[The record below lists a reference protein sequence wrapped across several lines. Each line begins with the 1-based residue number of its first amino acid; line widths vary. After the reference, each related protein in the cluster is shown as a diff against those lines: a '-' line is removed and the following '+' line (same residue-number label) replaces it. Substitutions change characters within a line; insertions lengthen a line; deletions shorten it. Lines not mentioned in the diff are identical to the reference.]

1 MRADRL
7 LRPYAV
13 CSSVTAYTVHS
24 SKKKPTA
31 RISTEYAPMLHPPGG
46 CECMACMTDR
56 GNRDGGPSAG
66 WRFPTRYGRM
76 TGERGARMAL
86 KLVIGNK
93 NYSSWSMRPW
103 LALRANNIA
112 FDEVFIPLY
121 AGDADKKRILSF
133 THSGKVPALI
143 DGDVTIWDSLAIIE
157 YLAERFPEALLWPE
171 DRARRAHAR
180 SISAE
185 MHSGFMALRN
195 ECGMNLHRPVG
206 AIALSAD
213 ARDNVARIQQIWI
226 DCRER
231 YRQFGPFLFG
241 AFGGADAMFAP
252 VVHRFRTYAIEV
264 APEARDYMNAMMSL
278 PAFQEWT
285 AAGLAETIVIEKFE
299 MV

>member
-1 MRADRL
+1 
-7 LRPYAV
+7 
-13 CSSVTAYTVHS
+13 
-24 SKKKPTA
+24 
-31 RISTEYAPMLHPPGG
+31 
-46 CECMACMTDR
+46 
-56 GNRDGGPSAG
+56 
-66 WRFPTRYGRM
+66 
-76 TGERGARMAL
+76 MAL
-86 KLVIGNK
+86 TLVIGNK

-121 AGDADKKRILSF
+121 TGAADKERILGF

-157 YLAERFPEALLWPE
+157 YLAEKFPQARLWPE

-185 MHSGFMALRN
+185 MHSGFVPLRN
-195 ECGMNLHRPVG
+195 ECGMNLHRPVR

-213 ARDNVARIQQIWI
+213 ARDNIARIQQIWI
-226 DCRER
+226 ECRER
-231 YRQFGPFLFG
+231 YGEFGPFLFG

-264 APEARDYMNAMMSL
+264 MPRARDYMDTMMSL

-285 AAGLAETIVIEKFE
+285 RAGLAETLVIEKFE
-299 MV
+299 TV